1 MRLNEYREA
10 GLDGKFSR
18 QTVFSLLI
26 FVVAWEVL
34 SYFAPALG
42 IPAFAVPSFV
52 RIGQSMLT
60 ITPIDIVVTVARVIG
75 ALILSFV
82 IGVVL
87 AMAMYR
93 SETLESYLHPMIRL
107 FMAVPVVSW
116 ILFAV
121 LWFRGVEFRIA
132 FVLIAVCG
140 PVFLVDSLDAMRS
153 VSRDLRRM
161 MQSFRPT
168 TLQYF
173 TKLMFPAI
181 LPNLITSW
189 KINLS
194 LAIRVVTIAELVGAV
209 TGIGHQLAV
218 AQELFSVADVF
229 AWTLIL
235 VALLFLLEA
244 VVARVEHRVLRWRA

>member
-1 MRLNEYREA
+1 
-10 GLDGKFSR
+10 
-18 QTVFSLLI
+18 
-26 FVVAWEVL
+26 
-34 SYFAPALG
+34 
-42 IPAFAVPSFV
+42 
-52 RIGQSMLT
+52 MLT

-140 PVFLVDSLDAMRS
+140 PVFLVDSLDAMRG

-161 MQSFRPT
+161 MRSFRPT
-168 TLQYF
+168 TL
-173 TKLMFPAI
+173 AI
-181 LPNLITSW
+181 LHQADVSGD
-189 KINLS
+189 S
-194 LAIRVVTIAELVGAV
+194 AEPD
-209 TGIGHQLAV
+209 HQLED
-218 AQELFSVADVF
+218 QP
-229 AWTLIL
+229 
-235 VALLFLLEA
+235 
-244 VVARVEHRVLRWRA
+244 